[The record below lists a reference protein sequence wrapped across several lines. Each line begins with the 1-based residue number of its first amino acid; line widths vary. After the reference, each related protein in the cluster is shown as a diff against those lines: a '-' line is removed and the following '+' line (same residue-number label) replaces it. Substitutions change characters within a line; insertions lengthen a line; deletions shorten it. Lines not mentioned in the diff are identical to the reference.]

1 MKAAGQDENGMDLSF
16 TIGRLELKNKKTGSD
31 FWRAMENSA
40 VQPKDNMHTDMQK
53 SLDRIL
59 SAQLE
64 EIKRNWFK
72 GSPKKLTIIVL
83 TDGVWAGMKNKR
95 DVDKTIVKF
104 GKDVQNF
111 LGNSEPRSVSIE
123 FIQFGYNVDATHRLR
138 RLDDELKFEGIP

>member
-16 TIGRLELKNKKTGSD
+16 TIGRSELNNKKTGSD
-31 FWRAMENSA
+31 FWRAMENSE
-40 VQPKDNMHTDMQK
+40 VQPNDGMHTDMQK
-53 SLDRIL
+53 PLDRIL
-59 SAQLE
+59 SAQVE
-64 EIKRNWFK
+64 EMKRNRSK

-95 DVDKTIVKF
+95 DVEKTIVKF
-104 GKDVQNF
+104 GKDVQKF